1 MAETPG
7 DGERSTGGDSVEADA
22 RDRFIAL
29 LPNHADAMLRVAA
42 ALVGTAD
49 AEDAAQ
55 EAILRAWQAWPT
67 LREQGAIRAWLLRI
81 TVNVCRDWRR
91 GRFGTRQRLT
101 ESLSASAYEGA
112 EVGASVGAS
121 FATPGADPGASD
133 YAAALD
139 LRSALRTLDDDLR
152 AIVALRYY
160 AGMDAT
166 MVGAALGIPP
176 ATVRTRL
183 RRALALLRDRLGQS
197 AAPPDLPDTPTS
209 PDSPHS
215 PSAPITFYE
224 QQGRR

>member
-1 MAETPG
+1 MAMAETPH
-7 DGERSTGGDSVEADA
+7 DGERSLGSENPGADM

-29 LPNHADAMLRVAA
+29 LPEHTDALLRVAA

-55 EAILRAWQAWPT
+55 EAILRAWQAWPR
-67 LREQGAIRAWLLRI
+67 LREQGAMRSWLVRI

-101 ESLSASAYEGA
+101 QSLSASAYEGA
-112 EVGASVGAS
+112 RVERA
-121 FATPGADPGASD
+121 FATPDTDPGASD

-139 LRSALRTLDDDLR
+139 LRSAISALDDDLR
-152 AIVALRYY
+152 VIVALRYY

-166 MVGAALGIPP
+166 MVGAALGIPS

-183 RRALALLRDRLGQS
+183 RRALALLRDRLGVS
-197 AAPPDLPDTPTS
+197 TTPPDLPADRPEMPTS
-209 PDSPHS
+209 PGFPPAST
-215 PSAPITFYE
+215 PSHE